1 MKLIYSI
8 ITFFSIIS
16 YSKLIFAS
24 TQDFSSL
31 IDNLTN
37 LINDKT
43 KSINLNEIG
52 ISMTPQYLNFQINQT
67 YQTPSDL
74 QLREQFSKLVNT
86 IPPWSSME
94 SFKMND
100 GSVPFMFEQ
109 YSDII
114 NMAQYNIDKT
124 TFQFSFVRGQ
134 LLNYFRYSQ
143 TSNQPGYYITTLN
156 KPTSTYNPSE
166 DSIEDFFTTHQSYDF
181 KNWNFNIGNGKTVI
195 SVTDEFKVQFNL
207 LKVDI
212 NRFSWFAPSLFTD
225 KTWQYVNPGYV
236 SNGNGDGIIPKYIT
250 SLILIKDLT
259 ITLQQSTQNS
269 DTLKQVYDEYYS
281 TSSNSIGFGPLLIKE
296 SGKVSTDIDFI
307 SSSITIPEIQMIA
320 VVSNSVPF
328 SPIELATAAPTS
340 TPTNSTLETSSP
352 SNSNILYPPL
362 FIILVILISLSY
374 IM

>member
-1 MKLIYSI
+1 MKFIYSI
-8 ITFFSIIS
+8 ITFFSIIT
-16 YSKLIFAS
+16 YSKLILAS
-24 TQDFSSL
+24 TQDFSSF
-31 IDNLTN
+31 IGNLTN

-43 KSINLNEIG
+43 KSINLNDIG

-67 YQTPSDL
+67 YQTASDL
-74 QLREQFSKLVNT
+74 KLREQFSKLVNT

-94 SFKMND
+94 SFKINN
-100 GSVPFMFEQ
+100 GSVPFMFEE
-109 YSDII
+109 YSKII
-114 NMAQYNIDKT
+114 NNAQYNIDKT

-134 LLNYFRYSQ
+134 LLNYFRYSE
-143 TSNQPGYYITTLN
+143 TSNEPGYYITALN
-156 KPTSTYNPSE
+156 KPTATYNPSE
-166 DSIEDFFTTHQSYDF
+166 DSIEDLFTTHQSYDF

-195 SVTDEFKVQFNL
+195 PTDEFKVEFNL

-212 NRFSWFAPSLFTD
+212 NRFSWFSPSLFTD

-259 ITLQQSTQNS
+259 ITLQQSTQNN
-269 DTLKQVYDEYYS
+269 DTIKQVFDEYYS

-296 SGKVSTDIDFI
+296 SDKVSTDVDFI
-307 SSSITIPEIQMIA
+307 GYSITIPEIQMIA

-328 SPIELATAAPTS
+328 SPIELATVAPTS
-340 TPTNSTLETSSP
+340 TPTNSTLETPSP

-362 FIILVILISLSY
+362 FIILMILISLSY